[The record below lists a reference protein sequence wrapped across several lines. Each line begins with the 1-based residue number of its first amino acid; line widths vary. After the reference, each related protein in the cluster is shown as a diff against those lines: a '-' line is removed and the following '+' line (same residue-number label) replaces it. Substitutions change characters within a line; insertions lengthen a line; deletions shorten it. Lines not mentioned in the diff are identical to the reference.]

1 MFNSKQFTE
10 IIAKLD
16 NIRHRVEKFEEEY
29 IETRLETSKHHLELS
44 KNHYEIMRMLSSEI
58 KELKDKVEI
67 YEKYYDINSPA
78 SDEIKKK
85 VIEEFE
91 LKR

>member
-1 MFNSKQFTE
+1 
-10 IIAKLD
+10 
-16 NIRHRVEKFEEEY
+16 
-29 IETRLETSKHHLELS
+29 
-44 KNHYEIMRMLSSEI
+44 MRMLSSEI

-91 LKR
+91 LKKMRNEIDALKSNMDNMQARNTAIIATPYYPAYMYDPSHRL